1 MLISKEKTMLTRLPL
16 LLFLMA
22 CEEDDDSKSSVLSGL
37 TGDEANGEILY
48 DANCAGCHGASAEGA
63 SGPAIYNEDD
73 DDFVEAIQEGEGSMP
88 AFPDLSGQN
97 IADIIAFVDTL

>member
-1 MLISKEKTMLTRLPL
+1 MKHMSILILAILT
-16 LLFLMA
+16 A
-22 CEEDDDSKSSVLSGL
+22 CDELEDSKTIGTLN
-37 TGDEANGEILY
+37 GDEANGEVLY

-63 SGPAIYNEDD
+63 SGPAIYNEDA

-88 AFPDLSGQN
+88 AFPDMSEQD